1 MKQVH
6 ELITKQHVKCIEP
19 PWDLICLLQ
28 IFKSDKPFGTICN
41 SSDHLAEPWQSC
53 GWVKSC
59 IRRHSKPW
67 LAFIWRVH
75 ISMRRSIER
84 KLCSSRIKLALI
96 WSNSTWWFG
105 CVMYPAFIK
114 NLDFGM
120 QTLVTRL
127 ILVCN
132 WNAFLRLQNG
142 LSTWFW
148 TAWSIA
154 VYCEAQIP
162 RPDISFATCHHP
174 AASCWQPSAT
184 LPSALAPLRSL
195 SLCSTAPFCNLYK
208 KILLFEA

>member
-1 MKQVH
+1 MIWMCDV
-6 ELITKQHVKCIEP
+6 
-19 PWDLICLLQ
+19 
-28 IFKSDKPFGTICN
+28 
-41 SSDHLAEPWQSC
+41 SC
-53 GWVKSC
+53 F
-59 IRRHSKPW
+59 HQ
-67 LAFIWRVH
+67 
-75 ISMRRSIER
+75 
-84 KLCSSRIKLALI
+84 
-96 WSNSTWWFG
+96 
-105 CVMYPAFIK
+105 

-132 WNAFLRLQNG
+132 WNALLRLQNG

-208 KILLFEA
+208 KYCFLRPRTWTSLDDTFIQTHTEHRCFLLYQWVNEIVMVAIDNR